1 MEIAVHL
8 LATLRQ
14 DRFRSRTMT
23 VPPGSTLVDLCE
35 RLSMQPGEVAIF
47 LVNGSTTSRDR
58 VFQPGDEV
66 ALLPAIGGG

>member
-8 LATLRQ
+8 FATLRQ
-14 DRFRSRTMT
+14 DRFRSRRLTIS
-23 VPPGSTLVDLCE
+23 PGSTLVDLCE
-35 RLSMQPGEVAIF
+35 QLSMRPGEVAIF
-47 LVNGSTTSRDR
+47 LVNGSTSSRDR